1 MRFSEIAGDTGL
13 FVDGDW
19 IETKDQDPNGR
30 VRLIQLAD
38 VGAGE
43 FKNKSNKYITETKAA
58 ELLCTYLKNGD
69 ILIARLGEPL
79 CKACIFPCDGLYI
92 TAVDVTILRVG
103 NKTIEPKYLVY
114 LINSPWFKAQ
124 VKRYESGTT
133 RKRISRKNLDR
144 ICMNFPSLPEQK
156 RIVARI
162 EELFSELGSGV
173 ETLKKT
179 KQQLSVYRQAV
190 LKAAFE
196 GRLTRTY
203 RETKGFEKWEMV
215 PITAVIAKNKNA
227 LKAGPFG
234 SALKKDCYVPSG
246 YKVYGQEQVIAGD
259 ETIGNYYIN
268 KKKYEELSSCA
279 VAPEDVLI
287 SLVGTVG
294 KVLVLSDACLPG
306 IINPRLI
313 KITLDAT
320 KMLPLFF
327 KYYFES
333 AYLKSLY
340 KEKAHGAT
348 MDVLNMGMIKEL
360 PFPFCNVKEQRQ
372 VIAEIESRLSVCD
385 SIEKTVD
392 AALQQAE
399 SMRQSILKKAFED

>member
-43 FKNKSNKYITETKAA
+43 FKNKSNKYITEAKAA
-58 ELLCTYLKNGD
+58 ELLCTYLKKGD

-79 CKACIFPCDGLYI
+79 CKACVFPCDGLYI

-156 RIVARI
+156 RIVAKI
-162 EELFSELGSGV
+162 EELFSELDSGV
-173 ETLKKT
+173 ETLKMIKSKVDRYKYSVIDSVLPSENQKSIADCIKEMGQGWSPKCERVNVVDDDNWAVIKTTAVQPCKFLFDENKALPSSLAPRERHEIMAGDILITRAGPKSRCGVCCMVRKT
-179 KQQLSVYRQAV
+179 KRRLLNCDKVYRLRLHEDIV
-190 LKAAFE
+190 LPQYLEYVLNSPAFIQE
-196 GRLTRTY
+196 INLCKTGGNDSGLNLTQDRFLSI
-203 RETKGFEKWEMV
+203 RI
-215 PITAVIAKNKNA
+215 P
-227 LKAGPFG
+227 
-234 SALKKDCYVPSG
+234 VPSI
-246 YKVYGQEQVIAGD
+246 KKQEEIV
-259 ETIGNYYIN
+259 
-268 KKKYEELSSCA
+268 S
-279 VAPEDVLI
+279 
-287 SLVGTVG
+287 
-294 KVLVLSDACLPG
+294 
-306 IINPRLI
+306 
-313 KITLDAT
+313 
-320 KMLPLFF
+320 
-327 KYYFES
+327 
-333 AYLKSLY
+333 
-340 KEKAHGAT
+340 
-348 MDVLNMGMIKEL
+348 
-360 PFPFCNVKEQRQ
+360 
-372 VIAEIESRLSVCD
+372 EIESRRSVCD

-392 AALQQAE
+392 AALQQADAL
-399 SMRQSILKKAFED
+399 RQSILKKAFEGKL